1 MEIKAPPRRRSYV
14 QPPPWALR
22 GVLSWVKTPEPIF
35 VYQSGLLM
43 SVIRTLSASESNE
56 QRDREKARLER
67 EYRKSDQRLDLLI
80 TKHDQSLKD
89 VMEIF
94 KIVSGRLAES
104 RDRIRTIKDNLA
116 ACKRLLHCKRD
127 ELKERWLE
135 GVEHKHVMLLLEQID
150 EVRDVGERVGS
161 YMNKKHFLHATQL
174 LVTSLNRLGT
184 DLKMVE
190 ALKEVNSDL
199 HARKE
204 KLHENLIEEL
214 HRHLYQRWT
223 KEVLALR
230 RQGSGRDSANTLT
243 RVGSDRTS
251 LGTSKADKARKNL
264 QEMMSTPNKL
274 KGLEQGKSI
283 EEDVSG
289 TDPEANPQHFMAI
302 LVECL
307 ALLGKLPEAVE
318 TIKRRMQK
326 ELSVIIHRTTQQII
340 DYHPSA
346 PPDDPPSTGLG
357 YLRADSREAKL
368 LQELLQVLFEQ
379 FRLVVAAHQ
388 SVLGSMRVSSDKH
401 GIELHLYTMPDVWS
415 KVQAAIQV
423 MLSEYLDLSQLG
435 TNQQQAPAAFTEA
448 ATDISSFFSKK
459 RTTRSKNYSLFK
471 FEASYHAMTMN
482 SYLMEQAAEQGIDDF
497 GTPSISVT
505 DGNTSSTGGSGSKSR
520 SLTEKALVCPSSPH
534 NITAV
539 FNPLQSFIREI
550 EEALGCS
557 PGTHCTL
564 YVFITDYIKDAFLA
578 QLHVETAA
586 RLEQATKALDQW
598 RTCKDPQVLKSLK
611 VTRPLLQSSISVW
624 QSIEELRWLLS
635 ALPLYADHF
644 VSMMCN
650 TLMNYRETCQAAY
663 RGITQPDS
671 EDKRIISAT
680 WAKDEDISRFLRD
693 LPNWRALQ
701 AGVSSSEN
709 SVEGDENPEE
719 VGERNRKEAEILT
732 GNLGDQLIPQHEI
745 LADPAQL
752 RTLGHLQESLEW
764 FGTCIIKFAT
774 SLPVKSTSTGIMASG
789 EVPPVS
795 DASVQTLTSLAKD
808 FEELAHTC
816 LLVLHLE
823 VRLHCFFYLLPI
835 ARGGSFASGLDSQEP
850 DTEVLKLIKDLATID
865 DALTNTLHP
874 RKCKYIFEGLG
885 PLIANILMTSIIHI
899 RRINENGIKKMCR
912 NIFSIQQQLTN
923 ITMTRELA
931 LDQARQYYEMLYHTP
946 EEILNAIMNRG
957 KQFSELEYINALQL
971 LHRSSPGSSQEAL
984 HSSLQRLS
992 EILGDVGVTV

>member
-1 MEIKAPPRRRSYV
+1 MNSTPSRVESVRKSRAR
-14 QPPPWALR
+14 QNWALR
-22 GVLSWVKTPEPIF
+22 GVLSWVKPSEDTIF
-35 VYQSGLLM
+35 QSGLLM

-67 EYRKSDQRLDLLI
+67 EYRKSDQRLDQLI
-80 TKHDQSLKD
+80 TNHDQSLKD
-89 VMEIF
+89 VMQIF
-94 KIVSGRLAES
+94 GEVSGRLAEA
-104 RDRIRTIKDNLA
+104 RKRIRTIKDNLA

-161 YMNKKHFLHATQL
+161 YISKKHYLHATQL
-174 LVTSLNRLGT
+174 LVTSLTRLGT

-190 ALKEVNSDL
+190 ALKDVNLDL
-199 HARKE
+199 HARRE
-204 KLHENLIEEL
+204 KLHEGLIDEL
-214 HRHLYQRWT
+214 HKHLYQRWT

-230 RQGSGRDSANTLT
+230 RQGSGRDSTNTLT
-243 RVGSDRTS
+243 RAGSDRAS
-251 LGTSKADKARKNL
+251 IGTGKSDKSRKNL
-264 QEMMSTPNKL
+264 LEMMTTPNKI
-274 KGLEQGKSI
+274 KGLAEGEGLQ
-283 EEDVSG
+283 ED
-289 TDPEANPQHFMAI
+289 
-302 LVECL
+302 
-307 ALLGKLPEAVE
+307 

-326 ELSVIIHRTTQQII
+326 ELGIIIHRTTQQIVE
-340 DYHPSA
+340 YHPSA
-346 PPDDPPSTGLG
+346 PPDDPPVSSLA
-357 YLRADSREAKL
+357 YLKADSREAKL
-368 LQELLQVLFEQ
+368 LQELLQVVFDQ

-388 SVLGSMRVSSDKH
+388 SVLVSMRASSDKH
-401 GIELHLYTMPDVWS
+401 GIEVHLYTMPDVWS
-415 KVQAAIQV
+415 KVQAALQV

-435 TNQQQAPAAFTEA
+435 ANQQQAPATFTET
-448 ATDISSFFSKK
+448 ATDLSSFFTKK
-459 RTTRSKNYSLFK
+459 RTPRSKNFSLFK

-482 SYLMEQAAEQGIDDF
+482 SYLMEQAAGQGGLDGFEI
-497 GTPSISVT
+497 GLSAI
-505 DGNTSSTGGSGSKSR
+505 DGNTSSNTNSNSKKM
-520 SLTEKALVCPSSPH
+520 TEKMLVCPASPH
-534 NITAV
+534 NITAI

-550 EEALGCS
+550 EDALGCS

-578 QLHVETAA
+578 QLHVETAG

-598 RTCKDPQVLKSLK
+598 RTCREATLLKTMK
-611 VTRPLLQSSISVW
+611 VNRPLLQSSISVW
-624 QSIEELRWLLS
+624 QSIEELRWLLG

-701 AGVSSSEN
+701 AGVSSECN
-709 SVEGDENPEE
+709 IEGDENPEE

-752 RTLGHLQESLEW
+752 RTLAHLQESLEW
-764 FGTCIIKFAT
+764 FGSCIVKFAT
-774 SLPVKSTSTGIMASG
+774 SLPKKSTSNSILVSG

-823 VRLHCFFYLLPI
+823 VRLHCFFYLLPV
-835 ARGGSFASGLDSQEP
+835 ARGGGFASGLDSQEP
-850 DTEVLKLIKDLATID
+850 DSEVLKLIKDLATID
-865 DALTNTLHP
+865 EALSNTLHP

-885 PLIANILMTSIIHI
+885 PLIANILMTSVVHI

-931 LDQARQYYEMLYHTP
+931 LDQARQYYEMLYNSP
-946 EEILNAIMNRG
+946 DEILNAIMNRG

-971 LHRSSPGSSQEAL
+971 LHRSSPGHSQEL
-984 HSSLQRLS
+984 LQTSLQRLS
-992 EILGDVGVTV
+992 EILGDIGVTV

>member
-1 MEIKAPPRRRSYV
+1 MAETGTPQRPARAGK
-14 QPPPWALR
+14 QPPKE
-22 GVLSWVKTPEPIF
+22 S
-35 VYQSGLLM
+35 SGLLM

-67 EYRKSDQRLDLLI
+67 EYRKSDQRLDQFI
-80 TKHDQSLKD
+80 TSHDQSLKD
-89 VMEIF
+89 VMQIF
-94 KIVSGRLAES
+94 GEVSGRLAEA
-104 RDRIRTIKDNLA
+104 RKRIRTIKDNLA

-161 YMNKKHFLHATQL
+161 YVNKKHYLHATQL

-190 ALKEVNSDL
+190 ALKDVNTDL

-204 KLHENLIEEL
+204 KLHEALIEEL
-214 HRHLYQRWT
+214 HKHLYQRWT

-230 RQGSGRDSANTLT
+230 RQGSGRDSTNTLT
-243 RVGSDRTS
+243 RAGSDRAS
-251 LGTSKADKARKNL
+251 LGTGKSDKARRNL
-264 QEMMSTPNKL
+264 LEMMTTPNKI
-274 KGLEQGKSI
+274 KGLADGESLQ
-283 EEDVSG
+283 EDVSSS
-289 TDPEANPQHFMAI
+289 DPEANSRHFMAI

-307 ALLGKLPEAVE
+307 ALLGKLPDAVE

-326 ELSVIIHRTTQQII
+326 ELGIIIQRTTQQIVE
-340 DYHPSA
+340 YHPPA
-346 PPDDPPSTGLG
+346 PPDDPPVTGLA
-357 YLRADSREAKL
+357 YLKADSREAKL
-368 LQELLQVLFEQ
+368 LQELLQVVFEQ

-388 SVLGSMRVSSDKH
+388 SVLVSMRASSDKH

-415 KVQAAIQV
+415 KVQAALQV

-435 TNQQQAPAAFTEA
+435 TSQQQAPAAFTET
-448 ATDISSFFSKK
+448 ATDLSSFFTKK
-459 RTTRSKNYSLFK
+459 RTPRAKAYSLFK

-482 SYLMEQAAEQGIDDF
+482 SYLMEQAAGQGGDGPDA
-497 GTPSISVT
+497 GLSVT
-505 DGNTSSTGGSGSKSR
+505 DGNTSSSTCDKNKTMSEKS
-520 SLTEKALVCPSSPH
+520 LVCPASPH
-534 NITAV
+534 NITAI

-550 EEALGCS
+550 EDALGCS

-598 RTCKDPQVLKSLK
+598 RTCKEPNLLKSLK
-611 VTRPLLQSSISVW
+611 VSRPLLQSSITVW
-624 QSIEELRWLLS
+624 QSIEELRWLLG
-635 ALPLYADHF
+635 ALPFYADHF

-701 AGVSSSEN
+701 AGVSSECSI
-709 SVEGDENPEE
+709 EGDENPEE

-745 LADPAQL
+745 LADPSQL
-752 RTLGHLQESLEW
+752 RTLAHLQESLEW
-764 FGTCIIKFAT
+764 FGSCIIKFAT
-774 SLPVKSTSTGIMASG
+774 SLPVKSTSSGIMVSG

-808 FEELAHTC
+808 FEELAYTC

-823 VRLHCFFYLLPI
+823 VRLHCFFYLLPV
-835 ARGGSFASGLDSQEP
+835 ARGGGFASGLDSQEP
-850 DTEVLKLIKDLATID
+850 DSDVLKLIKDLATID
-865 DALTNTLHP
+865 EALNNTLHP
-874 RKCKYIFEGLG
+874 RKCRYIFEGLG
-885 PLIANILMTSIIHI
+885 PLIANILTTSVVHI

-931 LDQARQYYEMLYHTP
+931 LDQARQYYELLYHNP
-946 EEILNAIMNRG
+946 DEILNGILNRG

-971 LHRSSPGSSQEAL
+971 LYRSSPGLSQESL
-984 HSSLQRLS
+984 QTSLQRLS
-992 EILGDVGVTV
+992 EILGDIGVTV

>member
-1 MEIKAPPRRRSYV
+1 MADTGTPQRPARTGKQ
-14 QPPPWALR
+14 QP
-22 GVLSWVKTPEPIF
+22 KET
-35 VYQSGLLM
+35 SGLLM
-43 SVIRTLSASESNE
+43 TVIRTLSASESNE
-56 QRDREKARLER
+56 QRDREKGRLER
-67 EYRKSDQRLDLLI
+67 EYRKSDKRLDELI
-80 TKHDQSLKD
+80 TKNDQALKD
-89 VMEIF
+89 VMQIF
-94 KIVSGRLAES
+94 GDVSGRLAES
-104 RDRIRTIKDNLA
+104 RRRIRTIKDNLA

-150 EVRDVGERVGS
+150 EVRDVGERVGG
-161 YMNKKHFLHATQL
+161 YVGKKHYLHATQL
-174 LVTSLNRLGT
+174 LVTSLARLRT

-190 ALKEVNSDL
+190 ALKDVNTDL

-204 KLHENLIEEL
+204 RLHDTLIEEL
-214 HRHLYQRWT
+214 HKHLYQRWT
-223 KEVLALR
+223 REVLALR
-230 RQGSGRDSANTLT
+230 RQGSGRDSATTLT
-243 RVGSDRTS
+243 RAGSDRTS
-251 LGTSKADKARKNL
+251 LGTGKADKARKNL
-264 QEMMSTPNKL
+264 LEMMTSPNRMR
-274 KGLEQGKSI
+274 GGEGAVV

-289 TDPEANPQHFMAI
+289 GDPEADSQHFMAI
-302 LVECL
+302 IVECL
-307 ALLGKLPEAVE
+307 ALLGKLPDAVE

-326 ELSVIIHRTTQQII
+326 ELGIIIHRTTQQITE
-340 DYHPSA
+340 YHPTA
-346 PPDDPPSTGLG
+346 PPDDPPTAVPA
-357 YLRADSREAKL
+357 YLKADSREAKL
-368 LQELLQVLFEQ
+368 LQELLQVVFEQ
-379 FRLVVAAHQ
+379 LRLVVAAHQ
-388 SVLGSMRVSSDKH
+388 SVLVSLRTSVDKH
-401 GIELHLYTMPDVWS
+401 AIEVHLYSMPDVWS
-415 KVQAAIQV
+415 KVQAALQV

-435 TNQQQAPAAFTEA
+435 TTSQQQAPAAFTEA
-448 ATDISSFFSKK
+448 ATDLSSFFTKK
-459 RTTRSKNYSLFK
+459 RPPRSKAYSLFK
-471 FEASYHAMTMN
+471 FEGSYHAMTMN
-482 SYLMEQAAEQGIDDF
+482 SYLMEQAAGQGGGIDALDL
-497 GTPSISVT
+497 GLSVT
-505 DGNTSSTGGSGSKSR
+505 DGNAASSGGGSGSKNR
-520 SLTEKALVCPSSPH
+520 GERTLVCPASPH
-534 NITAV
+534 NITAI
-539 FNPLQSFIREI
+539 FNPLQLFVREI

-578 QLHVETAA
+578 QLHIETAA

-598 RTCKDPQVLKSLK
+598 HTCKDLNQLRALK
-611 VTRPLLQSSISVW
+611 VSRPLLQSSLSVW
-624 QSIEELRWLLS
+624 ETLEELRWLLC

-701 AGVSSSEN
+701 AGVTSSSI
-709 SVEGDENPEE
+709 EGDENPEE

-732 GNLGDQLIPQHEI
+732 GNLGDQLIPPHEI

-752 RTLGHLQESLEW
+752 RTLAHLQESLEW
-764 FGTCIIKFAT
+764 FGGRIMGLAEA
-774 SLPVKSTSTGIMASG
+774 LPVKSTSSGLVVSG

-823 VRLHCFFYLLPI
+823 VRLHCFFYLLPV
-835 ARGGSFASGLDSQEP
+835 ARGGVFVSGLDSQEP
-850 DTEVLKLIKDLATID
+850 DPQVVKLIKDLATID
-865 DALTNTLHP
+865 DALTNTLQP

-885 PLIANILMTSIIHI
+885 PLIANILMTSVVYI
-899 RRINENGIKKMCR
+899 RRINENGIKKMCG

-946 EEILNAIMNRG
+946 DEILNGIMNQG

-971 LHRSSPGSSQEAL
+971 LNRSSPSLTQDAL
-984 HSSLQRLS
+984 QISLQRLS

>member
-1 MEIKAPPRRRSYV
+1 MTSSSPGGLEEVRRRRRS
-14 QPPPWALR
+14 QTWALR
-22 GVLSWVKTPEPIF
+22 GVLSWVKPQEESI
-35 VYQSGLLM
+35 YHSGLLM

-67 EYRKSDQRLDLLI
+67 EYRKSDLRLDQLI
-80 TKHDQSLKD
+80 TNHDQSLKD
-89 VMEIF
+89 VMQIF
-94 KIVSGRLAES
+94 GEVSGRLAES
-104 RDRIRTIKDNLA
+104 RKRIRTIKDNLA

-150 EVRDVGERVGS
+150 EVRDVGDRVGG
-161 YMNKKHFLHATQL
+161 YINKKHYLHATQL

-190 ALKEVNSDL
+190 ALKDVNLDL
-199 HARKE
+199 HARRE
-204 KLHENLIEEL
+204 KLHEGLIDEL
-214 HRHLYQRWT
+214 HKHLYQRWT

-230 RQGSGRDSANTLT
+230 RQGSGRDSTNTLT
-243 RVGSDRTS
+243 RAGSDRAS
-251 LGTSKADKARKNL
+251 LGTGKSDKARKNL
-264 QEMMSTPNKL
+264 LEMMTTPNKN
-274 KGLEQGKSI
+274 KGAVDGEGLQ
-283 EEDVSG
+283 EDVTG
-289 TDPEANPQHFMAI
+289 TDPEANSQHFMAI

-307 ALLGKLPEAVE
+307 ALLGKLPDAVE

-326 ELSVIIHRTTQQII
+326 ELGIIIQRTTQQIVE
-340 DYHPSA
+340 YHPSA
-346 PPDDPPSTGLG
+346 PPDDPPVSGPA
-357 YLRADSREAKL
+357 YLKADSREAKL
-368 LQELLQVLFEQ
+368 LQELLQVVFDQ

-388 SVLGSMRVSSDKH
+388 SVLVSMRASSDKH
-401 GIELHLYTMPDVWS
+401 GIEVLLYTMPDVWS
-415 KVQAAIQV
+415 KVQASLQV

-435 TNQQQAPAAFTEA
+435 TNQQQAPAATFTET
-448 ATDISSFFSKK
+448 ATDISSFFTKK
-459 RTTRSKNYSLFK
+459 RIPRSKNYSLFK

-482 SYLMEQAAEQGIDDF
+482 SYLMEQAAGQGGLDEFDF
-497 GTPSISVT
+497 GLSIP
-505 DGNTSSTGGSGSKSR
+505 DANTGSNAKSSSKNMN
-520 SLTEKALVCPSSPH
+520 EKPLVCPASPH
-534 NITAV
+534 NITAI
-539 FNPLQSFIREI
+539 FNPLQSFVREI
-550 EEALGCS
+550 EDALGCS

-578 QLHVETAA
+578 QLHVETAG

-598 RTCKDPQVLKSLK
+598 RTCKDPSLLKTMK
-611 VTRPLLQSSISVW
+611 VNRPLLQSSISVW
-624 QSIEELRWLLS
+624 QSIEELRWLLG

-701 AGVSSSEN
+701 AGVSTECA
-709 SVEGDENPEE
+709 VEGEENPEE

-745 LADPAQL
+745 LADPSQL
-752 RTLGHLQESLEW
+752 RTLAHLQESLEW
-764 FGTCIIKFAT
+764 FGSCIVKFAT
-774 SLPVKSTSTGIMASG
+774 SLPKKSTSSGIMVSG

-823 VRLHCFFYLLPI
+823 VRLHCFFYLLPV
-835 ARGGSFASGLDSQEP
+835 ARGGGFASGLDSQEP
-850 DTEVLKLIKDLATID
+850 DTDVLKLIKDLATID
-865 DALTNTLHP
+865 EALSNTLHP

-885 PLIANILMTSIIHI
+885 PLIANILMTSVVHI

-931 LDQARQYYEMLYHTP
+931 LDQARQYYEMMYHSP
-946 EEILNAIMNRG
+946 DEILNAIMNRG

-971 LHRSSPGSSQEAL
+971 LHRSSPGHSQEL
-984 HSSLQRLS
+984 LLTSLQRLS
-992 EILGDVGVTV
+992 EILGDIGVTV

>member
-1 MEIKAPPRRRSYV
+1 MADTATP
-14 QPPPWALR
+14 LR
-22 GVLSWVKTPEPIF
+22 PARASKQSGKDSA
-35 VYQSGLLM
+35 SGLLM
-43 SVIRTLSASESNE
+43 SVIRTLSASENNE
-56 QRDREKARLER
+56 QRDREKARLEK
-67 EYRKSDQRLDLLI
+67 EYRKSDQRLDQLI
-80 TKHDQSLKD
+80 TRHDQSLKD
-89 VMEIF
+89 VMQIF
-94 KIVSGRLAES
+94 GDVSGRLADS
-104 RDRIRTIKDNLA
+104 RKRIRTIKENLA

-150 EVRDVGERVGS
+150 EVRDVGERVGG
-161 YMNKKHFLHATQL
+161 YINKKHYLHATQL
-174 LVTSLNRLGT
+174 LVTSLNRLRT

-204 KLHENLIEEL
+204 KLHDTLIEEL

-223 KEVLALR
+223 KEVLSLR
-230 RQGSGRDSANTLT
+230 RQGSGRDSSHTLT
-243 RVGSDRTS
+243 RAGSDRAS
-251 LGTSKADKARKNL
+251 LGTGKADKARKNL
-264 QEMMSTPNKL
+264 FEMMAPTNKV
-274 KGLEQGKSI
+274 KGLGEGETIQ
-283 EEDVSG
+283 EDVSG
-289 TDPEANPQHFMAI
+289 SDPEANAQHFMAI

-326 ELSVIIHRTTQQII
+326 ELGVIIQRTTQQIVE
-340 DYHPSA
+340 YHPPA
-346 PPDDPPSTGLG
+346 PPDDPPISGHA
-357 YLRADSREAKL
+357 YLKADSRDAKL
-368 LQELLQVLFEQ
+368 LQELLQVVFEQ

-388 SVLGSMRVSSDKH
+388 SILGSMRSSADKH
-401 GIELHLYTMPDVWS
+401 GIEVHLYSMPDVWS
-415 KVQAAIQV
+415 KVQAAMQV
-423 MLSEYLDLSQLG
+423 LLSEYLDLSQLG
-435 TNQQQAPAAFTEA
+435 NSQQQAPAAFTEA
-448 ATDISSFFSKK
+448 ATDISSFFTKK
-459 RTTRSKNYSLFK
+459 RTPRSKNYSLFK

-482 SYLMEQAAEQGIDDF
+482 SYLMEQAAEQGGIDGIDA
-497 GTPSISVT
+497 T
-505 DGNTSSTGGSGSKSR
+505 DGNTASAGNSKSK
-520 SLTEKALVCPSSPH
+520 SVNEKTLVCSPSPH

-539 FNPLQSFIREI
+539 FNPLLSFIREI
-550 EEALGCS
+550 EDALGCS

-578 QLHVETAA
+578 QLHVETAG

-598 RTCKDPQVLKSLK
+598 RTCKDPQVLKALK
-611 VTRPLLQSSISVW
+611 ISRPLLQSSISVW
-624 QSIEELRWLLS
+624 QSIEELRWLLG

-701 AGVSSSEN
+701 AGVTSECAI
-709 SVEGDENPEE
+709 EGEENPEE

-752 RTLGHLQESLEW
+752 RTLAHLQESLEW
-764 FGTCIIKFAT
+764 FGTCIVKFAT
-774 SLPVKSTSTGIMASG
+774 SLPVKSSSSGILVSG

-823 VRLHCFFYLLPI
+823 VRLHCFYYLLPV
-835 ARGGSFASGLDSQEP
+835 ARGGGFATGLDSQEP
-850 DTEVLKLIKDLATID
+850 DGEVLKLIKDLATID
-865 DALTNTLHP
+865 EALTNTLHP

-885 PLIANILMTSIIHI
+885 PLIANILMTSVIHI

-971 LHRSSPGSSQEAL
+971 LHRSSPGTSQEVL
-984 HSSLQRLS
+984 HSHLQRLS
-992 EILGDVGVTV
+992 EILGDIGVTV

>member
-1 MEIKAPPRRRSYV
+1 MTNVSARPT
-14 QPPPWALR
+14 QTWALR
-22 GVLSWVKTPEPIF
+22 GVLSWVKPQQQN

-67 EYRKSDQRLDLLI
+67 EYHKSDQRLDHLI
-80 TKHDQSLKD
+80 TNHDQSLKD
-89 VMEIF
+89 VMQIF
-94 KIVSGRLAES
+94 GEVSGRLADA
-104 RDRIRTIKDNLA
+104 RKRIRTIKENLA

-161 YMNKKHFLHATQL
+161 YVNKKHYLHATQL

-190 ALKEVNSDL
+190 ALKDVNLDL

-204 KLHENLIEEL
+204 KLHEVLIDEL
-214 HRHLYQRWT
+214 HKHLYQRWT

-230 RQGSGRDSANTLT
+230 RQGSGRDSTNTLT
-243 RVGSDRTS
+243 RAGSDRAS
-251 LGTSKADKARKNL
+251 LGTGKADKARKNL
-264 QEMMSTPNKL
+264 LEMITTPV
-274 KGLEQGKSI
+274 KGLAEGESL
-283 EEDVSG
+283 EEDVG
-289 TDPEANPQHFMAI
+289 GVDPEANTQHFMAI

-307 ALLGKLPEAVE
+307 ALLGKLPDAVE

-326 ELSVIIHRTTQQII
+326 ELGVIIQRTTQQIVE
-340 DYHPSA
+340 YHPPA
-346 PPDDPPSTGLG
+346 PPDDPPPSVLA
-357 YLRADSREAKL
+357 YLKADSREAKL
-368 LQELLQVLFEQ
+368 LQELLQVVFEQ
-379 FRLVVAAHQ
+379 FRLIVAAHQ
-388 SVLGSMRVSSDKH
+388 SVLVSMRASSDKH
-401 GIELHLYTMPDVWS
+401 GIELHLYSMPDVWS
-415 KVQAAIQV
+415 KVQAALQV

-435 TNQQQAPAAFTEA
+435 TTQQQAPAAFTET
-448 ATDISSFFSKK
+448 ATDLSSFFTKK
-459 RTTRSKNYSLFK
+459 RTPRIKNYSLFK

-482 SYLMEQAAEQGIDDF
+482 SYLMEQAAGQAGVDLFDF
-497 GTPSISVT
+497 SIA
-505 DGNTSSTGGSGSKSR
+505 DGNNSSTTGGGNNKGKNMNDK
-520 SLTEKALVCPSSPH
+520 TLVCPASPH
-534 NITAV
+534 NITAI
-539 FNPLQSFIREI
+539 FNPLQTFIREI
-550 EEALGCS
+550 EDALACS
-557 PGTHCTL
+557 PGDESHQYTKTHCTL
-564 YVFITDYIKDAFLA
+564 HVFITDYIKDAFLA
-578 QLHVETAA
+578 QLHVETAG

-598 RTCKDPQVLKSLK
+598 RTCRDPTLLKTMK
-611 VTRPLLQSSISVW
+611 VNRPLLQSSISVW
-624 QSIEELRWLLS
+624 QSIEELRWLLG

-693 LPNWRALQ
+693 LPNWRVLQ
-701 AGVSSSEN
+701 AGVSSECTIG
-709 SVEGDENPEE
+709 GDENPEE

-764 FGTCIIKFAT
+764 FGSCIVKFAT
-774 SLPVKSTSTGIMASG
+774 SLPVKSTSSGIMVSG

-823 VRLHCFFYLLPI
+823 VRLHCFFYLLPV
-835 ARGGSFASGLDSQEP
+835 ARGGGFASGLDSQEP
-850 DTEVLKLIKDLATID
+850 DNDVLKLIKDLATID
-865 DALTNTLHP
+865 EALTNTLHP

-885 PLIANILMTSIIHI
+885 PLIANILMTSVVHI

-931 LDQARQYYEMLYHTP
+931 LDQARQYYEMLYHNP
-946 EEILNAIMNRG
+946 DEILNGIMNRG
-957 KQFSELEYINALQL
+957 KQFAELEYINALQL
-971 LHRSSPGSSQEAL
+971 LHRSSPGLSQESL
-984 HSSLQRLS
+984 HTSLQRLS
-992 EILGDVGVTV
+992 EILGDIGVTV

>member
-1 MEIKAPPRRRSYV
+1 MADTGTPQRPARGGK
-14 QPPPWALR
+14 QPPKE
-22 GVLSWVKTPEPIF
+22 S
-35 VYQSGLLM
+35 SGLLM

-67 EYRKSDQRLDLLI
+67 EYRKSDQRLDQLI
-80 TKHDQSLKD
+80 TRHDQSLKD

-94 KIVSGRLAES
+94 KVVSGRLAES

-150 EVRDVGERVGS
+150 EVRDVGERVGG
-161 YMNKKHFLHATQL
+161 YINKKHYLHATQL

-199 HARKE
+199 HARRE

-214 HRHLYQRWT
+214 HKHLYQRWT

-230 RQGSGRDSANTLT
+230 RQGSGRDSANALT
-243 RVGSDRTS
+243 RAGSDRAS

-264 QEMMSTPNKL
+264 QEMMATPNKI
-274 KGLEQGKSI
+274 KGLESGKSL
-283 EEDVSG
+283 EEDVSSA
-289 TDPEANPQHFMAI
+289 DPEANPQHFMAI

-307 ALLGKLPEAVE
+307 ALLGKLPDAIE

-326 ELSVIIHRTTQQII
+326 ELSIIIQRTTQQIV

-346 PPDDPPSTGLG
+346 PPDDLPITGLA
-357 YLRADSREAKL
+357 YLKADSRESKL
-368 LQELLQVLFEQ
+368 LQELLQVVFEQ

-388 SVLGSMRVSSDKH
+388 SVLGSMRVSADKH
-401 GIELHLYTMPDVWS
+401 GIEVHLYSMPDVWS

-448 ATDISSFFSKK
+448 ATDISSFFTRK
-459 RTTRSKNYSLFK
+459 RTPRSKTYSLFK

-482 SYLMEQAAEQGIDDF
+482 SYLMEQAAEQGIDGFDTTS
-497 GTPSISVT
+497 GISVA
-505 DGNTSSTGGSGSKSR
+505 DGNKSSTKGSKTSA
-520 SLTEKALVCPSSPH
+520 LTEKALVCPSSPH
-534 NITAV
+534 NITAI
-539 FNPLQSFIREI
+539 FNPLQLFIREI

-564 YVFITDYIKDAFLA
+564 YVFINDYIKDAFLA
-578 QLHVETAA
+578 QLHIETAG

-598 RTCKDPQVLKSLK
+598 RTCKEPQLLKSLK
-611 VTRPLLQSSISVW
+611 ISRPLLQSSISVW

-701 AGVSSSEN
+701 AGVSSEN
-709 SVEGDENPEE
+709 SIEGDENLEE

-745 LADPAQL
+745 LADPSQL
-752 RTLGHLQESLEW
+752 RTLAHLQESLEW

-774 SLPVKSTSTGIMASG
+774 SLPVKSTSAGIMASG

-835 ARGGSFASGLDSQEP
+835 ARGGGFATGLDSQEP
-850 DTEVLKLIKDLATID
+850 DSEVLKLIKDLATID
-865 DALTNTLHP
+865 EALNNTLHP

-885 PLIANILMTSIIHI
+885 PLIANILMTSVIHI

-971 LHRSSPGSSQEAL
+971 LHRSSPGSSQESL
-984 HSSLQRLS
+984 QVHLQRLS
-992 EILGDVGVTV
+992 EILGDIGVTV